1 MSIWHIYGGNR
12 LTGSTRVQGAKN
24 AVLPI
29 MAASVLSGGE
39 TVLHNVPDLR
49 DVTTTLRIL
58 QHLGCTAVRD
68 GDTVRIDS
76 RGMHCDFIPH
86 ALMRELRSSVI
97 FLGAILARFGTARLS
112 MPGGCELGPRPV
124 NLHLDALRALGA
136 EVTERGGDIICRA
149 HALQGLPIMAASVLS
164 GGETVLHNVPDL
176 RDVTTTLR
184 ILQHLGCTAVR
195 DGDTVRIDSRGMHCD
210 FIPHAL
216 MRELRSSVIFLG
228 AILARFGTARLSM
241 PGGCELGPRPVNL
254 HLDALRALGAE
265 VTERGGDIICR
276 AHALQGRRILL
287 PFPSVGA
294 TENAMLAACAAAGET
309 VICNAAREPE
319 IADLQCYLRK
329 LGADISGAG
338 TSTVT
343 VGGFRPRPFVEHTI
357 MPDRIVA
364 ATILCAAAACGG
376 EVELQDVDPAHF
388 STVLDS
394 LSEAGCAIITA
405 ASAVRLSSDG
415 QLTAPRPVV
424 TQPYP
429 GFPTD
434 AQPPLMAACLRAKG
448 TTVFTENIFTNRY
461 RHAEEFRRLGAAVS
475 IEGRVAYVTGVE
487 RLTGAPLTASDL
499 RGGAAMLVAGLCAEG
514 ATELFDDGYIDRGY
528 DRFDA
533 CLSALGADVRC
544 AAPR

>member
-97 FLGAILARFGTARLS
+97 FLGVILARFGTARLS

-136 EVTERGGDIICRA
+136 EVTERGGDIIC
-149 HALQGLPIMAASVLS
+149 Q
-164 GGETVLHNVPDL
+164 
-176 RDVTTTLR
+176 
-184 ILQHLGCTAVR
+184 
-195 DGDTVRIDSRGMHCD
+195 
-210 FIPHAL
+210 
-216 MRELRSSVIFLG
+216 
-228 AILARFGTARLSM
+228 
-241 PGGCELGPRPVNL
+241 
-254 HLDALRALGAE
+254 
-265 VTERGGDIICR
+265 

-343 VGGFRPRPFVEHTI
+343 ISGFRPRPFVEHTI

-405 ASAVRLSSDG
+405 ASAVRLTSDG

>member
-136 EVTERGGDIICRA
+136 EVTERGGDIIC
-149 HALQGLPIMAASVLS
+149 
-164 GGETVLHNVPDL
+164 
-176 RDVTTTLR
+176 
-184 ILQHLGCTAVR
+184 
-195 DGDTVRIDSRGMHCD
+195 
-210 FIPHAL
+210 
-216 MRELRSSVIFLG
+216 
-228 AILARFGTARLSM
+228 
-241 PGGCELGPRPVNL
+241 
-254 HLDALRALGAE
+254 
-265 VTERGGDIICR
+265 ICR

-394 LSEAGCAIITA
+394 LSEAGCAIITT
-405 ASAVRLSSDG
+405 ASTVRLTSDG